1 MAKLLKSHLCHP
13 PLAAALVGP
22 KPIAEISMDPSGT
35 LRHECRR
42 SQGRR
47 VLHRPS
53 RPQGAS
59 HYSYCPECGMLC
71 ACHDKICRPNLQQ
84 RTVQT
89 KQRIIITYVFG
100 ICCFVVWLFR
110 HFVRAPYRLA
120 ATLKGWDYH
129 IGLTRDPE
137 YRFSNRTFFLL

>member
-59 HYSYCPECGMLC
+59 HYSYCPARGTEQRRRCFARAMIRSAGQTSNKEQCRLNRELSSHIFLAFVALLSGCLGIFC
-71 ACHDKICRPNLQQ
+71 ACTLLAGCHVERTGLPHWADSRP
-84 RTVQT
+84 
-89 KQRIIITYVFG
+89 
-100 ICCFVVWLFR
+100 
-110 HFVRAPYRLA
+110 
-120 ATLKGWDYH
+120 
-129 IGLTRDPE
+129 
-137 YRFSNRTFFLL
+137 